1 MLYDIVEAFGFNEM
15 QATIVLIA
23 MVFFLAN
30 LIGGFMSSIFL
41 AFGGAIKRRKA
52 MDRMSVRLLLLG
64 ELFIFLWAFYYH
76 AMVVVTISLEH
87 FVFWMASLVIA
98 PLLAYIGSQVT
109 YLIFRKKIEGNYKAY
124 AKVLAKRRAKRDAK
138 MKASGASRTSA
149 PS

>member
-1 MLYDIVEAFGFNEM
+1 MSNMLYDIVEAFGFNEM

-41 AFGGAIKRRKA
+41 AFGGAIKRRKT

-87 FVFWMASLVIA
+87 FVFWVASLVIA

-109 YLIFRKKIEGNYKAY
+109 YLIFRKKIDANYKAY
-124 AKVLAKRRAKRDAK
+124 AKILAKRRAKRDAK
-138 MKASGASRTSA
+138 MKASAASK